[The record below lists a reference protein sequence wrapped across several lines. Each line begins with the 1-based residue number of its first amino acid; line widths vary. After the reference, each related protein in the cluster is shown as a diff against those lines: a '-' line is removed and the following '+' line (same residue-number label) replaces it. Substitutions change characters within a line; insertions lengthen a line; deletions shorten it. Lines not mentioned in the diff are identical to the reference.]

1 MSFKTVNAL
10 FLSFLSAENLQTL
23 CGDLSEESL
32 SGVLAAWKEQEGKL
46 KKLWK
51 NEKPKKGSTHPK
63 KNMSGYLFF
72 CRETRPSVK
81 EENPDMKAHEIMT
94 ELGARWK
101 IFKETEDVKRYE
113 ILAAKDK
120 ERYLAEMEDYV
131 PSDEEEKPK
140 EKKTRSNKDST
151 HPKKNMSGYLFFC
164 REERPIVK
172 KEIPD
177 IKSGDVMVE
186 LGARWNELKTENPEK
201 VKEYMEM
208 AAEDKERYLEEMKN
222 YVPSDEEEK
231 PKEKKS
237 RAKKAA
243 KVEEV
248 EEKSKETRTK
258 ETKKEE
264 FEEEFEEDE
273 KEENQ
278 KSSRSKEDEEKPDGM
293 TEEEEY
299 FYNVEKVI
307 REVIE
312 KSDGTITVK
321 IVKKA
326 LQEKG
331 LKVPDNLKSLIKNI

>member
-1 MSFKTVNAL
+1 M
-10 FLSFLSAENLQTL
+10 
-23 CGDLSEESL
+23 
-32 SGVLAAWKEQEGKL
+32 SGVLVAWKEQEGKL

-51 NEKPKKGSTHPK
+51 NEKPKKDATHPK

-72 CRETRPSVK
+72 CREERPSAK
-81 EENPDMKAHEIMT
+81 EENPDMKAGEIMT

-113 ILAAKDK
+113 TLAAKDK

-131 PSDEEEKPK
+131 PSDVEEKSKEKSK
-140 EKKTRSNKDST
+140 EKKTRAKKPLDA
-151 HPKKNMSGYLFFC
+151 PKKNMSGYLFFC
-164 REERPIVK
+164 QEMRPIVK

-186 LGARWNELKTENPEK
+186 LGARWNELKTENPDK
-201 VKEYMEM
+201 VNEYMEM

-243 KVEEV
+243 KVEED
-248 EEKSKETRTK
+248 EEKPKKSRTK
-258 ETKKEE
+258 VTKKEE
-264 FEEEFEEDE
+264 DFDEEIEEDE

-278 KSSRSKEDEEKPDGM
+278 KSSRSKEDEEKPYGM

-331 LKVPDNLKSLIKNI
+331 LNVPDNLKSLIKNI